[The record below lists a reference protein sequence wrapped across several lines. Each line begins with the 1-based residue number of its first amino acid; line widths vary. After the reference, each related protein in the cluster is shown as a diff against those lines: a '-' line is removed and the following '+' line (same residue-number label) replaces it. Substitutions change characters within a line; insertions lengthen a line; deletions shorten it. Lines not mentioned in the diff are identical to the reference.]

1 MTRESNYIP
10 KFTVFFPVR
19 VLNGNLKLINHTWP
33 INSHSLRHLS
43 LQSRLMNQC
52 RITPS
57 LLLPFPRRRG
67 CGGRSCLCRTA
78 AGLAGLVSWL
88 CSSVSSTLW
97 LSFLFNGTTSPL
109 IPACHSSAFRA
120 RALPCTRPQHN
131 RLLSVFTHL
140 SPSLSSSPFFPLCS
154 THSVLVL
161 FRCAQTA
168 ARLQKSEIRLEAVL
182 LTVGN

>member
-1 MTRESNYIP
+1 MRESNYIP
-10 KFTVFFPVR
+10 KFTGFFFPVR
-19 VLNGNLKLINHTWP
+19 VLNGNLKLINHTWT
-33 INSHSLRHLS
+33 INSHSLRYLS

-52 RITPS
+52 RITPT

-67 CGGRSCLCRTA
+67 CGGRSCLYRTA

-168 ARLQKSEIRLEAVL
+168 ARLQKSEIRLEAAL